1 MKFVLAFAA
10 AAAALKLTTKTKRAN
25 RHTVQVRN
33 GQDMEMPDWLS
44 EDPECQIYQGLA
56 WASYQLTDA
65 DNNGHVTLDEMNNT
79 MEDIMSATPSDV
91 EEIYYAIAGI
101 DGNASYISEDDL
113 WAACPYMIEEGFAE
127 EDCWAVGILLY
138 IADLTL
144 GDADGEYEL
153 NEVQAGVA
161 VAQEFVGECEMGTA
175 EAMDMVDL
183 NGDGSFSYA
192 EFEEI
197 MPFMCDYI

>member
-1 MKFVLAFAA
+1 MKFFAFATAA
-10 AAAALKLTTKTKRAN
+10 AAIKLTTTTKNKRAN
-25 RHTVQVRN
+25 RTVQVRD
-33 GQDMEMPDWLS
+33 GEMEMPDWLS
-44 EDPECQIYQGLA
+44 SDPECQIYQGLA

-79 MEDIMSATPSDV
+79 MEDLMSATPSDV
-91 EEIYYAIAGI
+91 EEVYYAIAGL
-101 DGNASYISEDDL
+101 DDNAAYISEDDL

-144 GDADGEYEL
+144 GDADGQYEL
-153 NEVQAGVA
+153 DEVQAGVA
-161 VAQEFVGECEMGTA
+161 VAQEFVAGA
-175 EAMDMVDL
+175 EANEAMAMLDL

-197 MPFMCDYI
+197 MPYMCDYI